1 VKTLTVSSLAALS
14 MIMLAGAASA
24 APNGPAPMG
33 PGMGPG
39 MGPMADV
46 LKAMD
51 TNGDGQISKD
61 EIDAAAK
68 KNFDEAN
75 TDGGDGVTIQEF
87 EPYFWKQHREMMV
100 RAFQRFDRDGD
111 GKISADEM
119 KAGMERM
126 ADRMEQMGDRMGGPG
141 PMMDGRPGPQG
152 RWSWSG
158 DRADGQGWF
167 GFGHR
172 GPKHGGPCQL
182 PPPADA
188 PAPDAAPAN

>member
-1 VKTLTVSSLAALS
+1 
-14 MIMLAGAASA
+14 
-24 APNGPAPMG
+24 
-33 PGMGPG
+33 
-39 MGPMADV
+39 
-46 LKAMD
+46 
-51 TNGDGQISKD
+51 
-61 EIDAAAK
+61 
-68 KNFDEAN
+68 
-75 TDGGDGVTIQEF
+75 
-87 EPYFWKQHREMMV
+87 MMV